1 MCSLTWLAAYASSL
15 APPYVAEPQTRKQ
28 TGSARTG
35 PAARETVLARALSGR
50 LPAVSSG
57 LMSLWAGQG
66 TALIRNGSAADV
78 LAELVGGSPAL

>member
-15 APPYVAEPQTRKQ
+15 APPYGAEPQARKQ
-28 TGSARTG
+28 SDSAHTG
-35 PAARETVLARALSGR
+35 AADG
-50 LPAVSSG
+50 LPSVSSG
-57 LMSLWAGQG
+57 LTSLWAGQG